1 MISENKIK
9 HCLGVARAC
18 RGLAISHNLPS
29 DMVDAMFVMGLLHD
43 IGYEQEPDSN
53 HGNKSFE
60 MIENFIKYQKEANEA
75 IMCHGL
81 VSTDMQWSIFDEI
94 LNQADMIIGHDGSHT
109 TIADRLKGIRDHWG
123 EDSIHYQHALN
134 VVEKIKTTEKEKENG
149 V

>member
-18 RGLAISHNLPS
+18 RGLAISRNLPD
-29 DMVDAMFVMGLLHD
+29 DMADAMFIMGLLHD

-53 HGNKSFE
+53 HGHRSFE
-60 MIENFIKYQKEANEA
+60 MIENFMKYYKEANDA

-81 VSTDMQWSIFDEI
+81 VTADMQWSIFDEV
-94 LNQADMIIGHDGSHT
+94 LNQADMIISHDGSHT

-123 EDSIHYQHALN
+123 EDSIHYKHALE
-134 VVEKIKTTEKEKENG
+134 VAEKIKTLGKENKDG